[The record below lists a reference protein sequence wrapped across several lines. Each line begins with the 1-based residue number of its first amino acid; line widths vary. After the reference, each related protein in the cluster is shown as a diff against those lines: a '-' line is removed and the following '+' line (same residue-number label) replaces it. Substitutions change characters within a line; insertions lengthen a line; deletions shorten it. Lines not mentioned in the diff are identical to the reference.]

1 MCMSQGDFK
10 AMMLTLDENLTEGQ
24 DKSPVKSS
32 VTVETTAPG
41 LEDVVTKE
49 TSCKLTVQFAS
60 CWKCV
65 DIVDCVSI

>member
-1 MCMSQGDFK
+1 MCMSQGDFT
-10 AMMLTLDENLTEGQ
+10 AMMLTLNENLSEAQ
-24 DKSPVKSS
+24 DKSPGKST

-49 TSCKLTVQFAS
+49 TSGKLTVPFAS

-65 DIVDCVSI
+65 DIVVCVRR